1 MAQAVALLVQWKRKA
16 VARCST
22 GCCVVNDLL
31 GMLCYVK
38 LVLVIQFWGINTN
51 TTCSFLSLLP
61 STGVK
66 TLEMTPSISLVNG
79 F

>member
-31 GMLCYVK
+31 GMLCYDIAMI
-38 LVLVIQFWGINTN
+38 LFAAL
-51 TTCSFLSLLP
+51 
-61 STGVK
+61 
-66 TLEMTPSISLVNG
+66 MG
-79 F
+79 FMVYNYTAI